1 MIFHTVNS
9 VKYKVLPGQSFFCYL
24 YLLEAYSLYLLE
36 WNVLLLSHV
45 TVIIYNVQYKLK
57 PYVLRGKKL
66 RKNSLVSRTKER
78 QRWRKPSLF
87 LAIC

>member
-45 TVIIYNVQYKLK
+45 TVIIYNVQ
-57 PYVLRGKKL
+57 
-66 RKNSLVSRTKER
+66 
-78 QRWRKPSLF
+78 
-87 LAIC
+87 